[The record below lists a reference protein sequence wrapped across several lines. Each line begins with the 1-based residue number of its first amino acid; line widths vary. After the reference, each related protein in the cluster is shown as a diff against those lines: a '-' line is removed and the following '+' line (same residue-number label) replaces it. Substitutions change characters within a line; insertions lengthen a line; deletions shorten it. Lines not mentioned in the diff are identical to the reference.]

1 MDRFDALF
9 AKYDMD
15 LDATQIQ
22 QDVKKILLDKYDTYN
37 QKSIYSQILSFVDIT
52 SLNPTDSVASITEFV
67 EKINKFDTKFEILP
81 HPAAICVY
89 PKFVQTVKD
98 NLVEDLEIASVAG
111 GFPDANTFIEVKVAE
126 VAMAVMEGATEID
139 VVIPSGMVF
148 NGEFEEIFDE
158 LSEIKAS
165 CRDAKLKVILET
177 GVLNDPVLIKK
188 AALVAMNAGADFIKT
203 STGKVSVGAT
213 YDAVYV
219 MAKTISEYNAL
230 NNVKVGL
237 KVAGGVSTTE
247 QAVSYYTIV
256 ASVLG
261 EDWLNASSFRF
272 GASRLVNALISSLC
286 GQEVK
291 YF

>member
-1 MDRFDALF
+1 M
-9 AKYDMD
+9 
-15 LDATQIQ
+15 
-22 QDVKKILLDKYDTYN
+22 DKYDTFN

-81 HPAAICVY
+81 HPAAFCVY

-148 NGEFEEIFDE
+148 NGEFEEIYDE

-177 GVLNDPVLIKK
+177 GVLVDPVLIKK

-219 MAKTISEYNAL
+219 MAKSISEYNAL

-261 EDWLNASSFRF
+261 EDWLNASLFRF

>member
-9 AKYDMD
+9 AKYEMD

-22 QDVKKILLDKYDTYN
+22 QDVKKILLDKYDTFN

>member
-15 LDATQIQ
+15 LDATQIR

-213 YDAVYV
+213 YEAVYV

-261 EDWLNASSFRF
+261 EDWLNASLFRF

>member
-9 AKYDMD
+9 AKYDFD
-15 LDATQIQ
+15 LDSSSVQ

-37 QKSIYSQILSFVDIT
+37 QKSVYSQILSMVDIT

-148 NGEFEEIFDE
+148 NGEFEEIYDE

-177 GVLNDPVLIKK
+177 GVLVDPVLIKK

-219 MAKTISEYNAL
+219 MAKTVAEYNAL
-230 NNVKVGL
+230 NNTKVGI

-261 EDWLNASSFRF
+261 EDWLNASLFRF

>member
-22 QDVKKILLDKYDTYN
+22 QDVKKILLDKYDTFN

-148 NGEFEEIFDE
+148 NGEFEEIYDE

-261 EDWLNASSFRF
+261 EDWLNASLFRF

>member
-148 NGEFEEIFDE
+148 NGEFEEIYDE

-177 GVLNDPVLIKK
+177 GVLVDPVLIKK

-219 MAKTISEYNAL
+219 MAKTVAEYNAL
-230 NNVKVGL
+230 NNTKVGI

-261 EDWLNASSFRF
+261 EDWLNASLFRF

>member
-15 LDATQIQ
+15 LDVNNVQ
-22 QDVKKILLDKYDTYN
+22 QEVKKILLDNYDKYN
-37 QKSIYSQILSFVDIT
+37 QKSIYSQILSMVDIT
-52 SLNPTDSVASITEFV
+52 SLNPTDSVKSISEFV
-67 EKINKFDTKFEILP
+67 EKINKFDSKFEILA

-89 PKFVQTVKD
+89 PKFVSTVKD
-98 NLVEDLEIASVAG
+98 NLIEDLQIASVAG

-139 VVIPSGMVF
+139 VVIPSGMVIA
-148 NGEFEEIFDE
+148 GDFEEIYDD
-158 LSEIKAS
+158 LSEIKSA

-177 GVLNDPVLIKK
+177 GVLMDPVLIKK

-203 STGKVSVGAT
+203 STGKVSLGAT
-213 YDAVYV
+213 YEAVYIMSKAV
-219 MAKTISEYNAL
+219 SEYNAL
-230 NNVKVGL
+230 NNTKVGI

-247 QAVSYYTIV
+247 QAVSYYAIV
-256 ASVLG
+256 ASVCG
-261 EDWLNASSFRF
+261 EEWLNPSLLRF
-272 GASRLVNALISSLC
+272 GASRLVNSLISSLS
-286 GQEVK
+286 GMEVK

>member
-22 QDVKKILLDKYDTYN
+22 QDVKKILLDKYDTFN

-148 NGEFEEIFDE
+148 NGEFEEIYDE

-188 AALVAMNAGADFIKT
+188 AALVAMNSGADFIKT

-213 YDAVYV
+213 YEAVYV
-219 MAKTISEYNAL
+219 MAKTVAEYNAL
-230 NNVKVGL
+230 NNTKVGI

-247 QAVSYYTIV
+247 QAVSYYAIV

-261 EDWLNASSFRF
+261 EDWLNASLFRF